1 MSENNFH
8 SDGLHGLTKG
18 LGRPTHSAGT
28 PNGDGDT
35 PRVEG
40 MRASDIAAQGWELL
54 REDVSLPV
62 AVLRESRI
70 EHNLR
75 WMQTFID
82 RYGVKLAPHGKTT
95 MSPALFQRQL
105 AHGAWGITLATAP
118 QVAAAFAHGIRRVL
132 MANQLVGRANM
143 AIIADLQARDEAS
156 RRQSG
161 PDANADAKSDADSDA
176 GLNAGSNAGSNPA
189 FDFCCIV
196 DSAANVDALGA
207 YFLSRGQ
214 RLKVLIEYGVMGGRT
229 GVRDD
234 AQEAHVLA
242 AIRRWPDSLALVGV
256 ELYEGVLREEA
267 EIRAFLARVRGCA
280 QRIADARGFAVRRP
294 ILSGAGSAWYDV
306 VAEEFTAGDASRQF
320 DVILRP
326 GCYLTHDVGI
336 YRQANERIQADNP
349 VAREMR
355 RSLLPALQVWAYVQ
369 SVPEPGRAIIAL
381 GKRDAAFDAGFPTAS
396 LHYRPLTGQPA
407 AAPEGAPRAGSDAG
421 SAAVAPPAPVP
432 SGWEITTMFD
442 QHAFL
447 SMPADTDLQVGDMIG
462 FEISH
467 PCLTFDKWRNLL
479 LVDDAYRVTGAV
491 ATFF

>member
-1 MSENNFH
+1 M
-8 SDGLHGLTKG
+8 
-18 LGRPTHSAGT
+18 RV
-28 PNGDGDT
+28 GDV
-35 PRVEG
+35 RVVDV
-40 MRASDIAAQGWELL
+40 RASDVAARGWALL

-75 WMQTFID
+75 WMQSFID

-105 AHGAWGITLATAP
+105 DHGAWGITLATAP

-143 AIIADLQARDEAS
+143 AIIADLQARDDAS
-156 RRQSG
+156 RQES
-161 PDANADAKSDADSDA
+161 DANANADPR
-176 GLNAGSNAGSNPA
+176 PA

-207 YFLSRGQ
+207 YFQDRGQ
-214 RLKVLIEYGVMGGRT
+214 RLRILIEYGVMGGRT

-234 AQEAHVLA
+234 AQETGVLE
-242 AIRRWPDSLALVGV
+242 AIRRWPDALALVGV
-256 ELYEGVLREEA
+256 EIYEGVLREEA
-267 EIRAFLARVRGCA
+267 DIRAFLTRVRGRA
-280 QRIADARGFAVRRP
+280 RRIADAHGFAVPRP

-306 VAEEFTAGDASRQF
+306 VAEEFTADDAARQF

-336 YRQANERIQADNP
+336 YRQANDRIQADNP

-396 LHYRPLTGQPA
+396 LHYRPQAGRRPDTTD
-407 AAPEGAPRAGSDAG
+407 GAVGGARPDTVS
-421 SAAVAPPAPVP
+421 PAPAP
-432 SGWEITTMFD
+432 SDWEITAMLD

-447 SMPADTDLQVGDMIG
+447 SMPADADLRVGDMIG
-462 FEISH
+462 FDISH